1 MTRFYVNTASVTYST
16 SLEAQPPVV
25 TRGRVLNRVPLDRE
39 EMDSYQ
45 LTLTAMDRS
54 LAPLSVSMPLTVS
67 VSDVN
72 DNMPMFASPNV
83 TFVLTEDTTTT
94 FIASFTV
101 RDCMRSDIL
110 DCMASRRRT
119 TQFI

>member
-1 MTRFYVNTASVTYST
+1 MTRFYVSTASVMYST

-54 LAPLSVSMPLTVS
+54 LAPLSASIPLTVT
-67 VSDVN
+67 VSEVN
-72 DNMPMFASPNV
+72 DNTPMFASPNV
-83 TFVLTEDTTTT
+83 TFVLPEDTTTP
-94 FIASFTV
+94 FVIASFTV
-101 RDCMRSDIL
+101 RDFMRRGY
-110 DCMASRRRT
+110 SRWHNL
-119 TQFI
+119 